1 MIQTEGIS
9 LRSVS
14 GATSTI
20 IDASEVDVSARGDV
34 NGDGD
39 TDDKSV
45 IFIAAD
51 KVSRFSLTGFTLQGG
66 SGTSGVDNNADHD
79 GGNCRFR

>member
-1 MIQTEGIS
+1 MR
-9 LRSVS
+9 L
-14 GATSTI
+14 
-20 IDASEVDVSARGDV
+20 VDVSARGDV

-51 KVSRFSLTGFTLQGG
+51 KVSRFSSRILPFREVP
-66 SGTSGVDNNADHD
+66 TSGVDK
-79 GGNCRFR
+79 R